1 MENRNIVIIGGDKRQ
16 KYLKEFLS
24 ASGYDVSSYGLFD
37 WDDDTDR
44 LKTEIRENTIIVL
57 PLPATRNDK
66 TVNMPFSKREISID
80 RLLSFVGEQNIV
92 FGGMIKSELL
102 SRLREANIPH
112 IDYYDEAFIQKN
124 AVLTAFGALKILL
137 EHIDYALPL
146 GKYAVTGYGRVAKET
161 ASLLT
166 SLSCDVTVFARNSS
180 QREDAMI
187 SGCKAEP
194 LSRLSSVAG
203 NFGMIINTVP
213 SHILCEDALKNMKPD
228 CKIIELAS
236 APFGVDFDLARKCS
250 VDVIRAS
257 SLPGKY
263 TPKTA
268 GEIIGNRILKQMH
281 REE

>member
-24 ASGYDVSSYGLFD
+24 VSGYDVSSYGLFD

-44 LKTEIRENTIIVL
+44 LKAEIQENSVIVL

-80 RLLSFVGEQNIV
+80 RLLSFIGEQNLV
-92 FGGMIKSELL
+92 FGGMIKGELL
-102 SRLREANIPH
+102 SRLREANTQF
-112 IDYYDEAFIQKN
+112 IDYYDEDFIRKN

-137 EHIDYALPL
+137 EHIDHALPL
-146 GKYAVTGYGRVAKET
+146 GKYAIIGYGRVARET

-166 SLSCDVTVFARNSS
+166 ALSCEVTIFARNSS

-194 LSRLSSVAG
+194 LSKLSDMVG
-203 NFGMIINTVP
+203 KFDMIINTVP
-213 SHILCEDALKNMKPD
+213 SHIIFDETLKNMKKS
-228 CKIIELAS
+228 CKIMELAS
-236 APFGVDFDLARKCS
+236 VPFGVDFDLARKYS
-250 VDVIRAS
+250 RDVIRAS

-268 GEIIGNRILKQMH
+268 GEIIGNKICKQLQK
-281 REE
+281 EE